1 VLARTGMQ
9 GMFPQ
14 PEADE
19 AMLKRQRELL
29 FQVRQKRTP
38 PMRDDKVLADWNGMT
53 IAALAT
59 AGAAF
64 HNTDWTMAAMRAFAF
79 VERILGDGDR
89 LYHSWRN
96 GKRQHAGFADDYA
109 QMARAALALWEATN
123 ESRYLERAQSWVRI
137 LDEHFWD
144 MQNGGY
150 FQTSDD
156 SDPLIVRSRMVFD
169 QAAPSANGVMASVLA
184 RLFLATWD
192 GRYRDR
198 SNALIE
204 AFSGELSRGFASMAS
219 YIAGLETVMT
229 GLQIVIVG
237 PLNGPKTH
245 ELVAAVMGRSLPNRV
260 LLLVDPNQGLAPG
273 HPAQGK
279 TMENGQPT
287 AYICQRQTCSAPIT
301 NPVTLSQALQL
312 PQRPIGQA

>member
-1 VLARTGMQ
+1 MGAQ
-9 GMFPQ
+9 SAFPQ

-19 AMLKRQRELL
+19 AMLKRQREAL
-29 FQVRQKRTP
+29 FAARQKRMP

-53 IAALAT
+53 IAALAN
-59 AGAAF
+59 AGAVF
-64 HNTDWTMAAMRAFAF
+64 RNTEWTMAAMRAFDF
-79 VERILGDGDR
+79 VERVLGEGDR

-96 GKRQHAGFADDYA
+96 GKRQHTGFADDYA

-123 ESRYLERAQSWVRI
+123 DKRYLERAQAWVRVM
-137 LDEHFWD
+137 DEHFWD
-144 MQNGGY
+144 VQNGGY

-156 SDPLIVRSRMVFD
+156 SDPVIVRSRMIFD
-169 QAAPSANGVMASVLA
+169 QATPSASGVMISVLA
-184 RLFLATWD
+184 RLFLSTWD
-192 GRYRDR
+192 NRYRDR

-237 PLNGPKTH
+237 PLNSPKTH

-260 LLLVDPNQGLAPG
+260 LLLVDPNQALASG

-279 TMENGQPT
+279 NMEDGQPT
-287 AYICQRQTCSAPIT
+287 AYVCQRQTCSAPIT
-301 NPVTLSQALQL
+301 NPVTLSQVLQL
-312 PQRPIGQA
+312 PQRPMGQA